1 MPKISVIIPVYNAEK
16 FIEKCISS
24 FKEQTFS
31 DYELIF
37 VNDCSQD
44 QSAIIIQEQSHHDKR
59 IILVDLS
66 QNVGPMQAREI
77 GYRKA
82 LGDYITF
89 CDSDDTLPKYALQH
103 MYEKATES
111 NADIVVGNVNYIHND
126 GRQETWTSHVKGN
139 EHADDALKALL
150 RGEIRHNICS
160 KLFSRSLFTNFKH
173 ESIEGLRYFE
183 DYILMYQLMNHAK
196 NIVILNESVYNYIQ
210 TEGSSTQL
218 QMSDKRLDDIVMAH
232 QIVYDMLY
240 PKESIRKDLYAHN
253 QLYFSRL
260 LAQEHNIKNRLY
272 QRLRKFGLMHMMSN
286 TAIWKNNSVMKAVKL
301 IIAKE
306 IGPFITTIRKHP
318 R

>member
-89 CDSDDTLPKYALQH
+89 CDSDDTIPKDALQQ
-103 MYEKATES
+103 MYKKAVEN
-111 NADIVVGNVNYIHND
+111 NADIVVGNIKLIHID
-126 GRQETWTSHVKGN
+126 GGSELWTSSFKEDEERYNGI
-139 EHADDALKALL
+139 KALL
-150 RGEIRHNICS
+150 TGKIRHNLCA
-160 KLFSRSLFTNFKH
+160 KLFSKSLFANLKD
-173 ESIEGLRYFE
+173 ESISGLRYFE
-183 DYILMYQLMNHAK
+183 DYILMYQLTNCAQ
-196 NIVILNESVYNYIQ
+196 NIVILNETVYNYIQ

-218 QMSDKRLDDIVMAH
+218 QMSDKRLDDIVKAH
-232 QIVYDMLY
+232 KIVFNMLY
-240 PKESIRKDLYAHN
+240 PIKSLREDLLAHN

-260 LAQEHNIKNRLY
+260 LAQEPKIKKRLNRK
-272 QRLRKFGLMHMMSN
+272 LREYGLSHIMSN
-286 TAIWKNNSVMKAVKL
+286 IAIWKNNSFMTAIKL

-306 IGPFITTIRKHP
+306 AGPLIAEIKR
-318 R
+318 